1 MTSDLPAN
9 NARSAASNGAG
20 DGDAGRAPGSRLRWA
35 AALLA
40 TVSSVPLAVMAVSI
54 VASGR
59 SGHRDDVVFG
69 IGVAILPILALLSS
83 ARLLCTR
90 TSRARK
96 SSAAVHLVVLVCCGV
111 ANVFAG
117 GLMSMGGG
125 DTALAFI
132 LALGLQAIA
141 FILTVIAFVVA
152 LLKT

>member
-1 MTSDLPAN
+1 MMSKTPAN
-9 NARSAASNGAG
+9 NARSAASNDAG

-59 SGHRDDVVFG
+59 SGHRDDVAFG
-69 IGVAILPILALLSS
+69 IGVAILPILAVWASV
-83 ARLLCTR
+83 RLLCAR
-90 TSRARK
+90 TARGRK
-96 SSAAVHLVVLVCCGV
+96 SSAAVHLVILVCCGI

-117 GLMSMGGG
+117 GMMSMGGG
-125 DTALAFI
+125 DAALAFI

-152 LLKT
+152 FRTT